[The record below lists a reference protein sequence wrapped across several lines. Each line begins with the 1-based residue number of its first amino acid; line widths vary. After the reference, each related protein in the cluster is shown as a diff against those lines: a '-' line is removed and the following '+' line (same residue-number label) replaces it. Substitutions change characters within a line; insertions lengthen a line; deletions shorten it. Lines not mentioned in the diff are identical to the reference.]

1 MYKKILLPIDLNHRE
16 SWEKTFPLAV
26 HYAGDSGEV
35 HLLGIVHDIGAGVV
49 STFLPEGFER
59 KAMEKLKSDLADFA
73 EEHAPG
79 NTQVK
84 VHVGHGHVPEAILRS
99 AAEYKADLIM
109 MASHPPN
116 ELQTLLVGSYA
127 NKVVRN
133 ANISVLVVR

>member
-1 MYKKILLPIDLNHRE
+1 MFQKILLPIDLNHPA
-16 SWEKTFPLAV
+16 SWEKPLALALESV
-26 HYAGDSGEV
+26 GDTGEI

-49 STFLPEGFER
+49 SSFLPEGFER
-59 KAMEKLKSDLADFA
+59 KAMEQLKSDLVAFA
-73 EEHAPG
+73 EKQAPG
-79 NTQVK
+79 NNRVK

-99 AAEYKADLIM
+99 AKEYKADLIM